1 MESLILIA
9 SGPADRSRAWLR
21 ATCGDAVAA
30 QISRAFIEDTL
41 QTCAAWR
48 ATRTGADFNR
58 KVVVSIAANREGD
71 DMPWGALADAAGARL
86 EVRADDDVHRLCAG
100 EFERGARAVAV
111 IGDATPTLPAWLLD
125 HAFLA
130 LQFEPVVV
138 GPTVTGA
145 AWLLGAQ
152 RHARDALTGLAWGA
166 VTVDDVARHTAPH
179 LLPFWCHVIDGL
191 DVARLRWH
199 GRALRG
205 TEPTALAH
213 SWVAL
218 RQAGLID
225 DDDDGRTIPT
235 APIPVPGSR
244 AP

>member
-100 EFERGARAVAV
+100 EFDRGARAVAV
-111 IGDATPTLPAWLLD
+111 IGDATPTLPASVIRGHCAARAAPIRAWMR
-125 HAFLA
+125 ACA
-130 LQFEPVVV
+130 GRVR
-138 GPTVTGA
+138 A
-145 AWLLGAQ
+145 AWQVGALSPSCSEL
-152 RHARDALTGLAWGA
+152 ARCGPPEVWTPTRQLRSARAPWAACRRAGLM
-166 VTVDDVARHTAPH
+166 
-179 LLPFWCHVIDGL
+179 
-191 DVARLRWH
+191 
-199 GRALRG
+199 GRSKK
-205 TEPTALAH
+205 AH
-213 SWVAL
+213 SRSATSTGWAI
-218 RQAGLID
+218 R
-225 DDDDGRTIPT
+225 
-235 APIPVPGSR
+235 SS
-244 AP
+244 